1 MFYGQDRRIPEEW
14 FAGWRDN
21 IVGGKKQALPNPFG
35 LLCRENSVD
44 MDCQRTFPGCIRG
57 PLSSLCVSDTSG
69 PMQVIFACAT
79 VGIVPVSCC
88 VYSIKDPWDIRK
100 NISYVLTNYRA
111 VTIHRRGEYS
121 LWLNPDTPL
130 RTEQW
135 EDGAGILYLGD
146 ACRISPLESRQK
158 TVMGIREDE
167 SDQRKVTGLVFYGID
182 DPKKVGQKICSS
194 GTCGEKSNIL

>member
-1 MFYGQDRRIPEEW
+1 MDRTDEFRKNGLLDGEIILWEGKSRPFRILSGSYAGRIPLIW
-14 FAGWRDN
+14 IVSGLFLAIFGALYLPFA
-21 IVGGKKQALPNPFG
+21 F
-35 LLCRENSVD
+35 
-44 MDCQRTFPGCIRG
+44 RTQ
-57 PLSSLCVSDTSG
+57 SG

-111 VTIHRRGEYS
+111 LTIHRRGEYS

-135 EDGAGILYLGD
+135 EDGTGILYLGD
-146 ACRISPLESRQK
+146 ACQISPLESRQK

>member
-1 MFYGQDRRIPEEW
+1 MDRTDIFRKNGLLDGEIILWEGKSRPFRILSGPYAGRIPLIW
-14 FAGWRDN
+14 
-21 IVGGKKQALPNPFG
+21 IVGGLFLAIFGALYLPFAF
-35 LLCRENSVD
+35 
-44 MDCQRTFPGCIRG
+44 RTQ
-57 PLSSLCVSDTSG
+57 SG
-69 PMQVIFACAT
+69 PVQVIFACAT
-79 VGIVPVSCC
+79 VGIIPVSCC

-111 VTIHRRGEYS
+111 VTIYRRGEYS

-135 EDGAGILYLGD
+135 EDGTGILYLGD
-146 ACRISPLESRQK
+146 ACRISSLESRQK

-167 SDQRKVTGLVFYGID
+167 SDRRKVTGLVFYGID